1 MGDRMKALLM
11 GYYGAGNLGDEMM
24 LVCLRQWLEAQ
35 EVSVTVL
42 SEHPHHVEED
52 HGLPAVQNWP
62 LLGEWSWR
70 AACLKGGALRVLRT
84 IRRHDAL
91 IVGGGDLIRDDLGW
105 RGFFFPMEKVVAA
118 LLMRKKVY
126 FVNVG
131 IGRPRTR
138 YGRRLLRWAL
148 PRAEQIIVRDQ
159 RSIAVCRD
167 CGAETRTTF
176 ASDIVVSLRSFLK
189 RDAVAQTDATAV
201 ALTKPYVIVSLREAA
216 DAFGQF
222 TLSDDR
228 IRTIAAALDEIVARD
243 DCDLIFAPFQTGEID
258 DGRVHQRVIAY
269 MRQSARAIN
278 RPWTTDIP
286 GTCRLFADARGVVA
300 MRLHAAVLAVGFDRP
315 CVVLPYDHKLRE
327 FARLGGLPCIE
338 AADLDRA
345 PVNALRAS
353 LEARAKGSRTWITD
367 WNSLRLARATPRTQ
381 ATSRRFV
388 NSRLTKET
396 TS

>member
-1 MGDRMKALLM
+1 MKALLM

-42 SEHPHHVEED
+42 SEHPRRVEAD
-52 HGLPAVQNWP
+52 HRLPAVQNWP

-70 AACLKGGALRVLRT
+70 AACLKGGALRVLRA
-84 IRRHDAL
+84 IGRHDAL
-91 IVGGGDLIRDDLGW
+91 IVGGGDLVRDDLGW

-159 RSIAVCRD
+159 RSIAVCRE
-167 CGAETRTTF
+167 CGAENRATF
-176 ASDIVVSLRSFLK
+176 ASDIVVSLKNFLK
-189 RDAVAQTDATAV
+189 RHAGAETGAAAAAVAR
-201 ALTKPYVIVSLREAA
+201 PYVIVSLREAA

-222 TLSDDR
+222 TLGDDR
-228 IRTIAAALDEIVARD
+228 IRTIAAALDGIVARD
-243 DCDLIFAPFQTGEID
+243 DCDLVFVPFQSEEID
-258 DGRVHQRVIAY
+258 DGRVHQRVIAN
-269 MRQSARAIN
+269 MRHHARTVN
-278 RPWTTDIP
+278 RPWTADIV
-286 GTCRLFADARGVVA
+286 GTCRLFADARSVVA

-327 FARLGGLPCIE
+327 FARLSGLPCIE
-338 AADLDRA
+338 ATDLDRA
-345 PVNALRAS
+345 PVQALRAS
-353 LEARAKGSRTWITD
+353 LETRASRKRTWITD
-367 WNSLRLARATPRTQ
+367 WNSLRLARATPRAQ